1 MTLSGK
7 VWPVHLPPEEGE
19 CLTSWLARLAVYHFA
34 VPSTFF
40 AKTVPS
46 KPDAWKQ
53 DLDIKCHPEI
63 LRAVSEKCC
72 LNISVVESLTISS
85 LIQNVYVPS
94 AKSTALPRWVGP
106 MRIRR
111 STAHHYGLKA
121 CIVCLRESA
130 FYKLQWRFSYFIA
143 CPLHNIKMID
153 ECQYCSASL
162 TTHSISKLHFDES
175 PLDALAYCDCCGFDL
190 RNSEITKA
198 TKREFEIVSFLLEA
212 VAKGYAEINNSVVYS
227 HLYFQGLRLI
237 MRGILKLLGRA
248 DLNLKANQSI
258 HEIPEN
264 FEIEFLRVGEMSILL
279 DISMC
284 FIESWP
290 DSIMSF
296 SKRNSLCYQD
306 WIRPRDVSPYWLY
319 DVVRL
324 FRRWG

>member
-1 MTLSGK
+1 
-7 VWPVHLPPEEGE
+7 VPPNEGE
-19 CLTSWLARLAVYHFA
+19 SLTSWLVRSAVYHFA

-63 LRAVSEKCC
+63 LRAISKKGCQD
-72 LNISVVESLTISS
+72 ISVIEDLIISS

-111 STAHHYGLKA
+111 STTHHYGLRA

-143 CPLHNIKMID
+143 CPLHHIKMID
-153 ECQYCSASL
+153 ECQYCNASL

-190 RNSEITKA
+190 RNSAIAAA
-198 TKREFEIVSFLLEA
+198 TKREVEIISFLLRIVEQ
-212 VAKGYAEINNSVVYS
+212 GYAEINNSIVYS

-237 MRGILKLLGRA
+237 IRGILRLLDRT
-248 DLNLKANQSI
+248 DIRLKIYKSLC
-258 HEIPEN
+258 EMPEN
-264 FEIEFLRVGEMSILL
+264 FEIEFLRVGEMSEIL
-279 DISMC
+279 DISMQ
-284 FIESWP
+284 FIQDWP
-290 DSIMSF
+290 DSFITF
-296 SKRNSLCYQD
+296 SRVNFLYYQD
-306 WIRPRDVSPYWLY
+306 WIRPRDVSPYWFY
-319 DVVRL
+319 HVVRL
-324 FRRWG
+324 FRRWS